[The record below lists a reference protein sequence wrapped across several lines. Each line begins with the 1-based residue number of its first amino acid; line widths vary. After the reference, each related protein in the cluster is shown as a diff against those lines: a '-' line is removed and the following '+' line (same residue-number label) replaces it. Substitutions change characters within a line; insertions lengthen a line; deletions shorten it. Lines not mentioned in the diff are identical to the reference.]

1 MIANRKWRVANRK
14 LSMLAAIL
22 QFGIFSS
29 HFAIAADMSPTP
41 ATKLISEP
49 KVLIIAHR
57 GNSSEFPENTLPA
70 FESGVKLGADL
81 VELDYHH
88 SADGVPIVLHDEILS
103 RTTDA
108 DDLLG
113 VKQPLVGQFKHAELC
128 RLDAGAWF
136 DLKFAGTRL
145 PTLEES
151 VDAIQQGS
159 VTLVERKA
167 GDAATCVRLLERKKL
182 LDKLVV
188 QSFDWQYVSEC
199 RKLAPHLVLAAL
211 GSKTLSEKRLDMA
224 AGTGAQIIAWD
235 HKEVGSRE
243 IAAIHA
249 RGLKAWVYTVDDPS
263 RAKQLMAAGID
274 GIITNVPEQMLK
286 LRSELRAAKQADRAA
301 PAAADQ
307 SGG

>member
-1 MIANRKWRVANRK
+1 MIANWGLAIANCK
-14 LSMLAAIL
+14 LVVFCGIMQFAIAIS
-22 QFGIFSS
+22 QS
-29 HFAIAADMSPTP
+29 AIAADMEPTP
-41 ATKLISEP
+41 AARLIAEK

-88 SADGVPIVLHDEILS
+88 SADGVPVVLHDEMLS

-108 DDLLG
+108 DAVFG
-113 VKQPLVGQFKHAELC
+113 GKQPLVSGYKQIDLC

-151 VDAIQQGS
+151 IDAIQKGS

-167 GDAATCVRLLERKKL
+167 GDAATCVKLLERKQL
-182 LDKLVV
+182 LDRLVV
-188 QSFDWQYVSEC
+188 QSFDWEYVSQC
-199 RKLAPHLVLAAL
+199 RKLAPNLVLAAL
-211 GSKTLSEKRLDMA
+211 GSKPLNSKRLEMA
-224 AGTGAQIIAWD
+224 AATGAQIIAWD
-235 HKEVGSRE
+235 HKEIRRDE

-249 RGLKAWVYTVDDPS
+249 KGLKAWVYTVDDPV
-263 RAKQLMAAGID
+263 RARQLIAAGID
-274 GIITNVPEQMLK
+274 GIITNVPGEMI
-286 LRSELRAAKQADRAA
+286 RMRNEGAAE
-301 PAAADQ
+301 
-307 SGG
+307 